1 MLSSN
6 SSRNVELWLL
16 SNDGLIS
23 NPKVRS
29 FPLENI
35 WPSDLRQTVSS
46 EATTKGAIMQDWNDP
61 NPQISGFEYMLRVD
75 KLSGSIPN
83 RRSVVLYYPKS
94 QNSLVMHL
102 TPLGMMEDVGNAVSH
117 TAAALEEGNDF
128 REVSVLCS
136 PTFRRYID
144 ERWEIDRRSVLSK

>member
-1 MLSSN
+1 
-6 SSRNVELWLL
+6 
-16 SNDGLIS
+16 
-23 NPKVRS
+23 
-29 FPLENI
+29 
-35 WPSDLRQTVSS
+35 
-46 EATTKGAIMQDWNDP
+46 
-61 NPQISGFEYMLRVD
+61 MLRVD

-94 QNSLVMHL
+94 QNSLAMHF

-117 TAAALEEGNDF
+117 TAAALEGGNNF

-144 ERWEIDRRSVLSK
+144 ER